1 MIGYLKRGMGWFV
14 ACTSA
19 MVLAFVLAPAGIARA
34 GNFVITA
41 EGGTTDNDGSPGDAG
56 HVAVGG
62 LITLKAD
69 NIAKSLDITISYE
82 DSNFDAFVCNLIT
95 PSDFCLS
102 GGTATLT
109 VSASDPKCF
118 QMGDPVDTFSNAG
131 NSITLKGVTIGN
143 RTRFVVTSSTLVD
156 FDDDVVDN
164 VAIAGEVEP
173 SGAGSN
179 QAGGNRLI
187 IASGG
192 AVDFDDSG
200 HTGHMALAGAIA
212 LQPIRKNEAHAEAK
226 ALDLRIE
233 YQDFFETQHM
243 SCHLTTPSDVSY
255 SLDKGV
261 GQITFT
267 VSASDSCT
275 NNGHSN
281 TGKSITFTLYAAG
294 AKGRIVSTDST
305 LVNDDGETIGN
316 VAVVGEIST
325 GSD

>member
-1 MIGYLKRGMGWFV
+1 MKVYLKRSMAWSV
-14 ACTSA
+14 ACASA
-19 MVLAFVLAPAGIARA
+19 LVLAFALATVGTARA
-34 GNFVITA
+34 GNFVIMA
-41 EGGTTDNDGSPGDAG
+41 EGGTTDTDGNPGDAG

-62 LITLKAD
+62 IITLKAD

-82 DSNFDAFVCNLIT
+82 DSNFDAFVCHLTT
-95 PSDFCLS
+95 PSDFAVS
-102 GGTATLT
+102 SGTATLT

-131 NSITLKGVTIGN
+131 NSITLKGVTIGS

-156 FDDDVVDN
+156 FNHDTIDN
-164 VAIAGEVEP
+164 VAVAGEVDP
-173 SGAGSN
+173 SGAGSD

-187 IASGG
+187 IGSGG

-200 HTGHMALAGAIA
+200 HSGHMALAGAIA
-212 LQPIRKNEAHAEAK
+212 LQPIRKKEKHAEAK

-261 GQITFT
+261 GTITFT

-281 TGKSITFTLYAAG
+281 TGNSITFTLYAAG

-305 LVNDDGETIGN
+305 LVNNDGETIGN
-316 VAVVGEIST
+316 R
-325 GSD
+325 GSR